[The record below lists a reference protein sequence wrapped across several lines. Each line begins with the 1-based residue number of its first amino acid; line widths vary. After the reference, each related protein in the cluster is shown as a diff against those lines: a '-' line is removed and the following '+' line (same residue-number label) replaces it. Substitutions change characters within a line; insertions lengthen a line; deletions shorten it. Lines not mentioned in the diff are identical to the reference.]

1 MVVEQAVDGARLAG
15 RLRLAVTRL
24 NRRLRQQS
32 ESGLSPSAQSAL
44 ASIAHHGPLS
54 LGELA
59 AHEAVRPPSVT
70 TTVAALEAQGLVRRG
85 ADAADRRVSLV
96 AVTPRGRLRL
106 QRSRRRTTAYL
117 AASLARLDGHK
128 LQVLDEAAGILD
140 RLLEDER

>member
-1 MVVEQAVDGARLAG
+1 MVVEQAVDPARLAG

-85 ADAADRRVSLV
+85 TDAADRRVSLV

-106 QRSRRRTTAYL
+106 QRSRKRTTAYL
-117 AASLARLDGHK
+117 AARMAHLDGHQ
-128 LQVLDEAAGILD
+128 LQVLDEAAGILE